1 MVSRRNFLAITLIMF
16 LVLFM
21 FQFSEFMKNFYNDY
35 GTNPYADSDT
45 VLTQNTAIQ
54 TNDGAQAVA
63 DGNDYA
69 VVIGSGSASSDTG
82 RVIKQW
88 CSYYSKNIIYVDD
101 PSSYTPASQHMPE
114 VIFIDSAG
122 INYARYTEDIERIV
136 NTGCTVIFCSLPLH
150 SSA

>member
-54 TNDGAQAVA
+54 TNDGSQAVA

-69 VVIGSGSASSDTG
+69 VVIGSGSASS
-82 RVIKQW
+82 
-88 CSYYSKNIIYVDD
+88 
-101 PSSYTPASQHMPE
+101 A
-114 VIFIDSAG
+114 
-122 INYARYTEDIERIV
+122 
-136 NTGCTVIFCSLPLH
+136 
-150 SSA
+150 

>member
-45 VLTQNTAIQ
+45 VLTLNTAIQ

-63 DGNDYA
+63 YGNDYA
-69 VVIGSGSASSDTG
+69 VVIGSGSASSDTVCPFADDFSK
-82 RVIKQW
+82 RVYPHDQTGFK
-88 CSYYSKNIIYVDD
+88 
-101 PSSYTPASQHMPE
+101 
-114 VIFIDSAG
+114 
-122 INYARYTEDIERIV
+122 RDIERR
-136 NTGCTVIFCSLPLH
+136 
-150 SSA
+150 